1 MPGAA
6 PLNRLGL
13 RARLLLG
20 FLLVLGLVGAVG
32 IPTGLSFI
40 SRTLHDEAMRRVE
53 IDLGAAWAAFESE
66 RSHLQT
72 VLSLVN
78 QLEPIRAAFR
88 GSGGEEAW
96 RHELESL
103 RLKHELDILTV
114 VDASGRVLLRSRTPY
129 HRGDALS
136 QDPIV
141 RRALA
146 GQAASGTILVSA
158 DELRTK
164 AVDLAERAYIPLVYT
179 EGAAPTDRTAEDRGL
194 VLEAAMPILDAVGG
208 VRGALVGGLLLNRKF
223 SLVDRVRTTVFG
235 DRTYDGKPV
244 GTVTLFLGDVRIAT
258 NVMLDAGTRAV
269 GTRVWREVGEKVLE
283 HGERF
288 ADRAFVVNDWYLSA
302 YDPIRDP
309 EGRIVGIIYVGLLEK
324 AYLQYRTGLARE
336 YLAVSLLAVLL
347 SVIAALLIS
356 SGMRRP
362 VARLVEA
369 TRQVA
374 AGDLRVRVPIGRG
387 SQEIVELGQAFNSMA
402 ETLEAHKRERE
413 EGASALQKAYTEAAE
428 KNRAYLEMLGFV
440 THELKSPLASIVF
453 GIGSLREG
461 ILGPLNEAQQAAL
474 RSSAYSADYLQ
485 ATIVNYLNLSRLEDG
500 ELRLEVQDVPLHR
513 AVVLPLLERL
523 SELAAERGMKLASGV
538 EGDVVARC
546 DKALVA
552 SVFENLVSNA
562 IKYGGAGGRVR
573 VHAVR
578 ASGDTLTCSVW
589 NEGPGFAAGDA
600 ERLFRRF
607 SRLRA
612 DRSDTRPGTGLG
624 LFVSRQIVERHGG
637 RIWAESDPGHWARFS
652 FTLPAA
658 LVPTPEPPPVA
669 G

>member
-6 PLNRLGL
+6 PLRGLGL
-13 RARLLLG
+13 RTRLLLG

-40 SRTLHDEAMRRVE
+40 SRTLRNEAMRRVE
-53 IDLGAAWAAFESE
+53 IDLGAAWAAFEE
-66 RSHLQT
+66 EKGHVQT
-72 VLSLVN
+72 VLSLVS
-78 QLEPIRAAFR
+78 QLEPIRAAF
-88 GSGGEEAW
+88 GGGDDETLRSA
-96 RHELESL
+96 LETL
-103 RLKHELDILTV
+103 RLKHDLDILTV
-114 VDASGRVLLRSRTPY
+114 VDAGGRVLLRSRTPY
-129 HRGDALS
+129 HRGDPLG

-141 RRALA
+141 RRALS
-146 GQAASGTILVSA
+146 GQAASGTILVTA
-158 DELRTK
+158 EELRTK
-164 AVDLAERAYIPLVYT
+164 ARDLAERAYVPLVYT
-179 EGAAPTDRTAEDRGL
+179 ERAVPTDRTAEERGL
-194 VLEAAMPILDAVGG
+194 VLEAAMPILDAAGG

-223 SLVDRVRTTVFG
+223 ALVDRIRTTVFG
-235 DRTYDGKPV
+235 DRTFDGKPV
-244 GTVTLFLGDVRIAT
+244 GTVTLFLGDVRVAT
-258 NVMLDAGTRAV
+258 NVMLDAGTRAL
-269 GTRVWREVGEKVLE
+269 GTRVSREVYERVLE
-283 HGERF
+283 RGERF

-309 EGRIVGIIYVGLLEK
+309 EGRVVGIIYVGLLEK
-324 AYLQYRTGLARE
+324 AYTQYRAGLARS

-347 SVIAALLIS
+347 SVVAAFLIS
-356 SGMRRP
+356 SSMRRP

-374 AGDLRVRVPIGRG
+374 AGNLEARVPAGRG
-387 SQEIVELGQAFNSMA
+387 SRELVELAQAFNSMA
-402 ETLEAHKRERE
+402 ESLAAQKRSLD
-413 EGASALQKAYTEAAE
+413 EGKSALEKAYSEAAE

-453 GIGSLREG
+453 GIGALREG
-461 ILGPLNEAQQAAL
+461 ILGPLSEAQMAAL

-485 ATIVNYLNLSRLEDG
+485 ATIANYLNLSRLEEGDLG
-500 ELRLEVQDVPLHR
+500 LELRDVALKPEVVRPL
-513 AVVLPLLERL
+513 VERL
-523 SELAAERGMKLASGV
+523 SELAAERGMRLASEV
-538 EGDVVARC
+538 DADVVARC

-573 VHAVR
+573 VQVVR
-578 ASGDTLTCSVW
+578 GPGESLTCSVW
-589 NEGPGFAAGDA
+589 NEGPGFAVGDG

-607 SRLRA
+607 SRLRTER
-612 DRSDTRPGTGLG
+612 DDTRPGTGLG

-658 LVPTPEPPPVA
+658 PVREPSPVA